1 MKTSA
6 FRILPLLV
14 AGWFAA
20 GCVVR
25 SIQPWL
31 SDESRVKEPSLV
43 GAWHDAKAN
52 CTAFFSESDDSD
64 CDYDVLLVT
73 DNQDVSRFTASL
85 HKLDELHV
93 LTVGPGDPDNLNGIV
108 LLPGHLLLKAEMA
121 GDELKLHGI
130 DLDAFR
136 ARAEQAQVALAAGGS
151 QTEGYTLAG
160 DTEEVEAFARAQVAD
175 PDFFDAQ
182 PLYSFRKL
190 PAAAPEK

>member
-14 AGWFAA
+14 AGLFAA

-43 GAWHDAKAN
+43 GAWHDAKAT

-93 LTVGPGDPDNLNGIV
+93 LTVGPAPEW
-108 LLPGHLLLKAEMA
+108 H
-121 GDELKLHGI
+121 
-130 DLDAFR
+130 
-136 ARAEQAQVALAAGGS
+136 
-151 QTEGYTLAG
+151 
-160 DTEEVEAFARAQVAD
+160 
-175 PDFFDAQ
+175 
-182 PLYSFRKL
+182 
-190 PAAAPEK
+190 PAADGTMPAADSRPATLPPPITAPRSHGE

>member
-6 FRILPLLV
+6 ARLLPLLA
-14 AGWFAA
+14 AGLLAA

-43 GAWHDAKAN
+43 GAWHDAKGQ

-73 DNQDVSRFTASL
+73 EARDGSRFTASL

-93 LTVGPGDPDNLNGIV
+93 LTVGPDDPDNLNGIV
-108 LLPGHLLLKAEMA
+108 LLPGQLLLKAEMA
-121 GDELKLHGI
+121 GDALNLYGI

-136 ARAEQAQVALAAGGS
+136 ERAEQAQVALAAGGS

-160 DTEEVEAFARAQVAD
+160 DTEEVEAFARAQLAD
-175 PDFFDAQ
+175 PEFFDAE

-190 PAAAPEK
+190 PAAP

>member
-14 AGWFAA
+14 AGLFAA

-43 GAWHDAKAN
+43 GAWHDAKAT

-85 HKLDELHV
+85 HKLDEWYV

-121 GDELKLHGI
+121 GDELKLYGI

-136 ARAEQAQVALAAGGS
+136 ARAEQAQLALVPDGS
-151 QTEGYTLAG
+151 KSDGYTLAG
-160 DTEEVEAFARAQVAD
+160 DTEEVEAFVRAQVAG
-175 PDFFDAQ
+175 PDFFEAQ
-182 PLYSFRKL
+182 PLYAFRKL

>member
-1 MKTSA
+1 MKTSVL
-6 FRILPLLV
+6 RLLPLLA
-14 AGWFAA
+14 AGLFAA

-25 SIQPWL
+25 SIHPWL
-31 SDESRVKEPSLV
+31 SDESRVKEPSLA
-43 GAWHDAKAN
+43 GAWHDAKGP

-64 CDYDVLLVT
+64 YDYDVLLVT
-73 DNQDVSRFTASL
+73 DNQDVSRFSASL
-85 HKLDELHV
+85 HQLGEQYV

-121 GDELKLHGI
+121 GDALKLHGI

>member
-6 FRILPLLV
+6 ARLLPLLA
-14 AGWFAA
+14 AGLLAA

-43 GAWHDAKAN
+43 GAWHDAKGQ

-73 DNQDVSRFTASL
+73 EARDVSRFTASL

-93 LTVGPGDPDNLNGIV
+93 LTVGPDDPDNLNGIV

-121 GDELKLHGI
+121 GDALNLYGI

-136 ARAEQAQVALAAGGS
+136 ERAEQAQVALAAGGS

-160 DTEEVEAFARAQVAD
+160 DTESR
-175 PDFFDAQ
+175 
-182 PLYSFRKL
+182 SFRPR
-190 PAAAPEK
+190 PARRPGIF